1 MTTFPMTIA
10 PIFLLVACANQE
22 QADIN
27 INNEINI
34 DNGCCGCD
42 DPCEEDDP
50 CAGDDTGEPG
60 DTGDPGDTGEPVDT
74 GEPDPVYD
82 EVYEATE
89 HSLDLEV
96 NQVDVAFLI
105 DTTCSMSSTANA
117 MASEFGDIVDELGM
131 TISDGAYGYGTF
143 DDYNYEGMGSGADL
157 PFILQ
162 QQITTD
168 QIPVQAAL
176 DATTIHYGWDAPES
190 AIEGIFQSLTGYG
203 YDQNGDGALDAGTD
217 VRPFISAGDDVFAG
231 AVLGAEDPAT
241 VGGGQIGGFGFRDG
255 SLPVVVYATDT
266 QLRDPD
272 AGYSVPPAA
281 TFAAGSSDVVDEATN
296 LGARL
301 IGVGTGG
308 ATGLSQMD
316 GLAIATDSLYEA
328 DADGLVNDPLVF
340 TWSGSSAT
348 FRSTIVDAIEGMLDN
363 VTFSNVTAVVTGNTY
378 GLTTIVSPPVYTNVT
393 VGSTPVS
400 LGFDVEITGSVPAS
414 TVDQSFPMTLEIY
427 GDGTTLLGT
436 EDLTF
441 IVPASL

>member
-1 MTTFPMTIA
+1 MNILHLSSTPL
-10 PIFLLVACANQE
+10 FLLAACANQE
-22 QADIN
+22 QGDIVVE
-27 INNEINI
+27 NEITI
-34 DNGCCGCD
+34 ESGCCGCG
-42 DPCEEDDP
+42 DP
-50 CAGDDTGEPG
+50 CAETEPCSGDDTGEPVVV
-60 DTGDPGDTGEPVDT
+60 DDT
-74 GEPDPVYD
+74 GEPDPACD
-82 EVYEATE
+82 DIYEASE

-131 TISDGAYGYGTF
+131 SIADGAFGYGTF
-143 DDYNYEGMGSGADL
+143 DDYNYEGMGAGSDL

-168 QIPVQAAL
+168 QVPVQSAL
-176 DATTIHYGWDAPES
+176 DATTIHNGVDLPE
-190 AIEGIFQSLTGYG
+190 AAVEGIFQALTGYG
-203 YDQNGDGALDAGTD
+203 YDQNSDGALDIGTD
-217 VRPFISAGDDVFAG
+217 VRPFISDAGDAFSG
-231 AVLGAEDPAT
+231 AVVGAEDSAT

-255 SLPVVVYATDT
+255 SLPVVVYATDAE
-266 QLRDPD
+266 LRDPD
-272 AGYSVPPAA
+272 AGFAVPPAA
-281 TFAAGSSDVVDEATN
+281 SFTAGSSDVANEATN

-308 ATGLSQMD
+308 AAGLSQMN

-328 DADGLVNDPLVF
+328 DNDGLVNDPLVF

-378 GLTTIVSPPVYTNVT
+378 GFTTIVSPPVYTNVT
-393 VGSTPVS
+393 VGATPVS
-400 LGFDVEITGSVPAS
+400 LGFGVEILGTPPAS
-414 TVDQSFPMTLEIY
+414 AVDQTFTMTLEIY

-441 IVPASL
+441 IVPACL